1 MNENRNLVMDVSG
14 NVRRMGSLSL
24 AATCLASGSAPADK
38 RQVEAAI
45 LDLLDTIEM
54 LARITEG
61 QVDELEQKVA

>member
-1 MNENRNLVMDVSG
+1 
-14 NVRRMGSLSL
+14 MGSLSL